1 MISFSLIPASKCTPL
16 HPTPRPY
23 LQKILP
29 RAPPFLSQTS
39 RPLIMRIGRNQRKLT
54 ALTTVSRDFN

>member
-1 MISFSLIPASKCTPL
+1 MISFSLITATKCTPL

-29 RAPPFLSQTS
+29 RAPPSLSQS
-39 RPLIMRIGRNQRKLT
+39 SHPLIMRIE
-54 ALTTVSRDFN
+54 